1 MKNMYDEINKAIERI
16 KNNDIKDKVEFRKI
30 NKLIRENLHMV
41 ANKREIIEKLDRI
54 KYKVLYGM
62 E

>member
-1 MKNMYDEINKAIERI
+1 MKNMYDEMNKAIERI

-41 ANKREIIEKLDRI
+41 ANKREIIEKLDII

>member
-1 MKNMYDEINKAIERI
+1 MKNMYDEMNKTIERI

-41 ANKREIIEKLDRI
+41 ANKREIIEKLDII